1 MKLKNLFVLLV
12 AVFVMTACGKGG
24 DKEIEKQIV
33 GTWNYTG
40 DVEEDGIAGTIEG
53 LVTFNSDNTY
63 KETATVCYVGVSR
76 DLWIKLSCTGKWSA
90 TVDKLIEK
98 VDESSLEIEFSSSYL
113 SMSDMTRSEADRMF
127 RQDMAGENMDTE
139 SQIISISD
147 NKIKLV
153 NDEGRMDYTR
163 VR

>member
-33 GTWNYTG
+33 GTWSYTG
-40 DVEEDGIAGTIEG
+40 EEEEDGIACTIEG

-63 KETATVCYVGVSR
+63 EEVITVYYTGISR
-76 DLWIKLSCTGKWSA
+76 DLWMKLSATGKWSA
-90 TVDKLIEK
+90 TADRLVEK
-98 VDESSLEIEFSSSYL
+98 VDRSSVEFDFSGSYL
-113 SMSDMTRSEADRMF
+113 SMSDMTRQEAERMV
-127 RQDMAGENMDTE
+127 RQDMEGEDLDTE

-153 NDEGRMDYTR
+153 TDDGRMDYTR

>member
-33 GTWNYTG
+33 GTWSYTE

-53 LVTFNSDNTY
+53 VVTFNSDNTY
-63 KETATVCYVGVSR
+63 EEEVTVYYVRTSR
-76 DLWIKLSCTGKWSA
+76 DLWTKVSGTGTWSA
-90 TVDKLIEK
+90 TADKLVEK
-98 VDESSLEIEFSSSYL
+98 VNRSSVELDFSSSFL
-113 SMSDMTRSEADRMF
+113 SMSGMTRQEAERMT
-127 RQDMAGENMDTE
+127 RRDMEGEDLDME
-139 SQIISISD
+139 AQIISISD

-153 NDEGRMDYTR
+153 NNDGRMDYTR

>member
-12 AVFVMTACGKGG
+12 AVFVMTACGKGS

-33 GTWNYTG
+33 GTWSYTE
-40 DVEEDGIAGTIEG
+40 DVEEDGIEGTIEG

-63 KETATVCYVGVSR
+63 EEVATVYYTGISR
-76 DLWIKLSCTGKWSA
+76 DLWMKLSATGKWSA
-90 TVDKLIEK
+90 TADRLVEK
-98 VDESSLEIEFSSSYL
+98 VDRSSVEFDFSGTYL
-113 SMSDMTRSEADRMF
+113 SMSDMTRQEAERMV
-127 RQDMAGENMDTE
+127 RQDMEGEDLDTE

-153 NDEGRMDYTR
+153 TDDGRMDYTR